1 MKKKLSFFLVI
12 IFIINTLAL
21 NPDTSFAAEYPAA
34 PEVSGSS
41 AILMEADTGAVLYE
55 KNSHKK
61 LYPASITKI
70 MTGLL
75 TIENCNMEDI
85 VIYSG
90 KALSSL
96 PFDAA
101 KLGLVSGEEMTVK
114 DSLYALLLRSCN
126 DAAVGL
132 AYHISGSEEEF
143 AKLMTKRAKELGA
156 TDTSFVNASGL
167 QDENHYTTAYD
178 MAMITKAAIN
188 NPIFAEISGTES
200 YVLPT
205 TNKCNVERTQVNRHQ
220 MLVSTSTNYYPYAI
234 AGKTGYTDEAGRTLV
249 TVAKKDGKTLI
260 CVFMNSTDEEVFNDT
275 KNLFEYGFNHFDK
288 VNIAENETRFNQDT
302 KDFFVKMKD
311 VFVNQGGLL
320 NVGKGDYVMVP
331 EGASMSDLKYEVE
344 YLDDTSKGEVAQ
356 VKYYFGN
363 KYMGSTKLSIEQK
376 QEETGNVS
384 PVKTEQDN
392 ESSKIANIPINI
404 WLFILGILVLI
415 GIIVYI
421 VYFIKTKDK
430 RKRKR
435 ERRRVFKE
443 SKQRFKRRKRRKI
456 KFR

>member
-1 MKKKLSFFLVI
+1 
-12 IFIINTLAL
+12 
-21 NPDTSFAAEYPAA
+21 
-34 PEVSGSS
+34 
-41 AILMEADTGAVLYE
+41 
-55 KNSHKK
+55 
-61 LYPASITKI
+61 
-70 MTGLL
+70 
-75 TIENCNMEDI
+75 
-85 VIYSG
+85 
-90 KALSSL
+90 
-96 PFDAA
+96 
-101 KLGLVSGEEMTVK
+101 
-114 DSLYALLLRSCN
+114 
-126 DAAVGL
+126 
-132 AYHISGSEEEF
+132 
-143 AKLMTKRAKELGA
+143 
-156 TDTSFVNASGL
+156 
-167 QDENHYTTAYD
+167 
-178 MAMITKAAIN
+178 
-188 NPIFAEISGTES
+188 
-200 YVLPT
+200 
-205 TNKCNVERTQVNRHQ
+205 
-220 MLVSTSTNYYPYAI
+220 
-234 AGKTGYTDEAGRTLV
+234 
-249 TVAKKDGKTLI
+249 
-260 CVFMNSTDEEVFNDT
+260 MNSTDKEVFNDT

-435 ERRRVFKE
+435 ERRRMFKE